1 MVLPSSFF
9 SPFLLNRLE
18 GKETLKKMVEH
29 MQGGFERKPRVSAF
43 DSSDI
48 SKGLE
53 RHSNSDGK
61 QALRD
66 VYECAVSKIDQVRNY
81 CNYKD

>member
-1 MVLPSSFF
+1 
-9 SPFLLNRLE
+9 
-18 GKETLKKMVEH
+18 

-48 SKGLE
+48 SKALE
-53 RHSNSDGK
+53 RNSNSDGK

-81 CNYKD
+81 FNYKDWQLGIELVRRGSASHAEKKH